1 MNKKSTKNNNEINE
15 LQQTNLQNKNAVE
28 EKLNDLQYQIQ
39 ETNIKE
45 ENTKQSNVNEND
57 LNIIMNNTTQN
68 LSTKVL
74 KKQNKKHK
82 NDTDQNSMLNEK
94 PNIEL
99 DISKKVIL
107 IVATVFLALA
117 LMMFILSIRGC
128 IALITNNAEGLAI
141 LGIAMAKIV
150 VIGCFCFPGLLANL
164 IAIVTSLFTIK
175 TTIPAQKK
183 WSISLIIVS
192 IIIFIVYLTLTI
204 LALTAK

>member
-28 EKLNDLQYQIQ
+28 EKINDLQYQIQ

-57 LNIIMNNTTQN
+57 LNIDTNDATQN

-150 VIGCFCFPGLLANL
+150 VIGYFCFPGLLLNI
-164 IAIVTSLFTIK
+164 IAIIISLFTIK

-183 WSISLIIVS
+183 WSISLIIIS

>member
-1 MNKKSTKNNNEINE
+1 MNKKSTKNINTTNE

-39 ETNIKE
+39 EFATKE

-57 LNIIMNNTTQN
+57 LNIDTNDATQN
-68 LSTKVL
+68 LASKSL
-74 KKQNKKHK
+74 KNQNKNQNKE
-82 NDTDQNSMLNEK
+82 TDQNSMLNEK
-94 PNIEL
+94 VNIEL

-150 VIGCFCFPGLLANL
+150 VIGCFCFPGLLLNI
-164 IAIVTSLFTIK
+164 IAIIISLFTIK

-183 WSISLIIVS
+183 WSISLIIIS